1 MRIAVFG
8 AGGVGGYFGARL
20 AKAGEDVVFI
30 ARGAHLRALQTSGLR
45 VDDMLGDFAVP
56 PVNATDD
63 PAQVGPVDAV
73 LLAVK
78 GWQTGEAVQAMRP
91 LVGPETFVVP
101 LLNGVEAADE
111 LSAAFGARH
120 VVGGLCGLYG
130 SLVGPGHIP
139 NNAPIAFVN
148 IGEVDQ
154 TPGERVQHLSQAL

>member
-20 AKAGEDVVFI
+20 VKAGEDVVFI

-63 PAQVGPVDAV
+63 PAQAGAVDAV

-78 GWQTGEAVQAMRP
+78 GWQTGEAGEAKRP
-91 LVGPETFVVP
+91 LVG
-101 LLNGVEAADE
+101 A
-111 LSAAFGARH
+111 GAVR
-120 VVGGLCGLYG
+120 G
-130 SLVGPGHIP
+130 
-139 NNAPIAFVN
+139 AP
-148 IGEVDQ
+148 
-154 TPGERVQHLSQAL
+154 P